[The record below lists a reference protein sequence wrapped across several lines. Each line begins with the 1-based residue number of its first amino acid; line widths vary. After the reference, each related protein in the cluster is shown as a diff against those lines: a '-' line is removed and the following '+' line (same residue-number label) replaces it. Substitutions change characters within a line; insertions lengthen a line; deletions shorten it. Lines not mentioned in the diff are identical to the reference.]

1 MKLAFPFTILK
12 NNLQIINF
20 RVFLLVLV
28 LFSFSLKGQY
38 TPGKYF
44 QEGRFELREKNY
56 IKAIEKLSAAIAFEP
71 RLYDAY
77 FFRAVAKMELNDFG
91 GAEDDLSAAIYFYPY
106 DFRYFLYRGIIRS
119 QTFNFRGALW
129 DFEKALDIDSN
140 VAEVYLNRAIVNLS
154 LRNFKAVLKDCKSA
168 ERLKLKGRDLYLVRG
183 SAYKEMKKYHESIK
197 DFDKIIS
204 LDSTLVDAWVNR
216 GLSYLAL
223 ETMDSAFADFQ
234 RVIAL
239 DSLNPIGYF
248 YLGNWYLQ
256 NDKNEM
262 AIANFNSSINLSD
275 KNSAVYFNRAIAYAQ
290 LKNREAAISDFDK
303 VLKISPKNIT
313 ALYNRAGVKFEKGD
327 LKGAYKDYSRA
338 IELYPKYADAYYN
351 RSMVNANLRKREESE
366 LDKKRAIYLQQ
377 TGQSFSK
384 NAGLY
389 ETGKLLKLTEF
400 KNEFHNQKGEKG
412 AEEYRVVD
420 IEFFP
425 IFILHLEGLKAQKY
439 FAFEFMENGKRSEL
453 KLILQNDSLDSPVAS
468 LEIKRIDSLLKIDPS
483 NYKHYLEKGIWQV
496 HSSSL
501 HDAIENFD
509 KALILSP
516 SNFRVLLAR
525 ANTRLQLARQ
535 MHSLLPQEGY
545 LSYDEGPKVE
555 KKDLDEL
562 HKLIIED
569 YRRILMQYPNF
580 NFVWHN
586 IAYAKALH
594 KDYKEALEAT
604 TNCLRIDKSLAET
617 FFNRG
622 LLRILF
628 LEDEGGCSDLSSAG
642 QLGISKSYGLIKE
655 KCN

>member
-1 MKLAFPFTILK
+1 ML
-12 NNLQIINF
+12 INF
-20 RVFLLVLV
+20 RLILFV
-28 LFSFSLKGQY
+28 LFLFSLSLKGQY
-38 TPGKYF
+38 TPAKYF

-77 FFRAVAKMELNDFG
+77 FYRAIAKLELKDFG

-106 DFRYFLYRGIIRS
+106 DFRYFLYRGMIRS

-129 DFEKALDIDSN
+129 DYEKALDIDSN

-154 LRNFKAVLKDCKSA
+154 LRKFKEVLKDCRSA
-168 ERLKLKGRDLYLVRG
+168 ERLRLKGKDLYLVRG
-183 SAYKEMKKYHESIK
+183 SAYKEMEKYHESIK
-197 DFDKIIS
+197 DFDQIIK
-204 LDSTLVDAWVNR
+204 LDSSFVDAWVNR

-223 ETMDSAFADFQ
+223 ETMDSAFADFEK
-234 RVIAL
+234 VIEL

-256 NDKNEM
+256 NEKNEM
-262 AIANFNSSINLSD
+262 AIANFNYSIELST
-275 KNSAVYFNRAIAYAQ
+275 KNSAVYFNRAIAYAR
-290 LKNREAAISDFDK
+290 LENRNAAIEDFDN

-327 LKGAYKDYSRA
+327 LKGAYKDYSKA

-351 RSMVNANLRKREESE
+351 RSMVNANLGNKEESE
-366 LDKKRAIYLQQ
+366 LDKKKANYLQQ

-384 NAGLY
+384 KAGLY

-400 KNEFHNQKGEKG
+400 KNEFHNRKGEEG
-412 AEEYRVVD
+412 AQAYRVVD

-425 IFILHLEGLKAQKY
+425 IFILHLDGLEAQKY
-439 FAFEFMENGKRSEL
+439 FAFEFSEKGKQTEL

-468 LEIKRIDSLLKIDPS
+468 LEIKKIDSLLKTDPT
-483 NYKHYLEKGIWQV
+483 NYRHYLEKGIWQV

-516 SNFRVLLAR
+516 NNFRVLFAR

-535 MHSLLPQEGY
+535 MHSLLPQEGF
-545 LSYDEGPKVE
+545 LSYDDGPKVE
-555 KKDLDEL
+555 KEDLNVL

-569 YRRILMQYPNF
+569 YRSILMQYPNF

-604 TNCLRIDKSLAET
+604 TNCLRIDNSLAET

-628 LEDEGGCSDLSSAG
+628 LEDENGCSDLSTAG
-642 QLGISKSYGLIKE
+642 ELGISKSYSLIKE